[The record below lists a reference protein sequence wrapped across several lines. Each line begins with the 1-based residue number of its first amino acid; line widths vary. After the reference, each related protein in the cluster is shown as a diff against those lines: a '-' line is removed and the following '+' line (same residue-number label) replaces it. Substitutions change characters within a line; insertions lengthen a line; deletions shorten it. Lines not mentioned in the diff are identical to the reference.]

1 MFMNLAHRGASEYAP
16 ENTLAAFYK
25 GIEMGANGI
34 ETDLKITKDGVV
46 ILFHDNELNR
56 TTDGTGL
63 PSDYTWEELQQLDA
77 GGWYSSR
84 YTGERLVSLEQF
96 LHFFGRKSLLFALE
110 LKDKFIEEQALYFIE
125 KYDVRGQVTV
135 TSFSYDNLRAVR
147 AKDATIKMG
156 HLVRHL
162 DLSSIGQVKEINGQQ
177 ICPAAEFV
185 TAEGVALAKAH
196 GLEVRAWGAFSEEL
210 MHKALL
216 CGVDGM
222 TINFPD
228 KLSKALTSQED
239 SPVSV
244 E

>member
-1 MFMNLAHRGASEYAP
+1 MFVNLAHRGASEYAP
-16 ENTLAAFYK
+16 ENTLASFYK

-56 TTDGTGL
+56 TTNGTGL

-77 GGWYSSR
+77 GGWYSPR
-84 YTGERLVSLEQF
+84 YAGERLVSYEQF
-96 LHFFGRKSLLFALE
+96 LHYFGRKPLLFALE
-110 LKDKFIEEQALYFIE
+110 LKDKFIEEQALYYIE
-125 KYDVRGQVTV
+125 KYDVREQVTV
-135 TSFSYDNLRAVR
+135 TSFSYDSLRAVR

-156 HLVRHL
+156 HLVRHI
-162 DLSSIGQVKEINGQQ
+162 DLSSIEQVKEINCQQ
-177 ICPAAEFV
+177 ICPATEFI

-196 GLEVRAWGAFSEEL
+196 GLEVRAWGAFSEQL
-210 MHKALL
+210 MHKALS

-228 KLSKALTSQED
+228 KLSMALASKEN
-239 SPVSV
+239 SAISV